1 MAGKNKKREPN
12 PPRPAEFHTSPFA
25 ALKQVVVEET
35 PVKTAAQPAP
45 PAPKAV
51 KAEVDDG
58 ELFLQ
63 AVAGVSPLHP
73 AIPAGKGKT
82 AAVGSNRGAKP
93 VTTLTVEPGSQTD
106 FLQEIE
112 RLRLD
117 VKFEDKL
124 PDEDELHPLGGNRL
138 RMLKRGVVSLDR
150 QLDLHGLTRDEA
162 VSSLERFLRSA
173 RLAGE
178 KAVLI
183 ITGKGGH
190 SADGPV
196 LNQAVAAWLRDQ
208 GRSQISEFAPA
219 PKEMGGSGA
228 LVVFLRPLDKPAAR

>member
-1 MAGKNKKREPN
+1 MAGKNKKRPPN

-25 ALKQVVVEET
+25 TLKQLVVVEE
-35 PVKTAAQPAP
+35 APAP
-45 PAPKAV
+45 PVAKPAAPPATV
-51 KAEVDDG
+51 KAQPDDS

-63 AVAGVSPLHP
+63 AVAGVSPLHQT
-73 AIPAGKGKT
+73 APAGKAKT
-82 AAVGSNRGAKP
+82 AAVVSHGRKP
-93 VTTLTVEPGSQTD
+93 AATLTVEPGSRTD

-117 VKFEDKL
+117 VTFEDKL
-124 PDEDELHPLGGNRL
+124 PDEDELKPLDGNRL
-138 RMLKRGVVSLDR
+138 KMLKRGVVNLDR

-162 VSSLERFLRSA
+162 LASLERFLRSA
-173 RLAGE
+173 RQAGE
-178 KAVLI
+178 KAVLV
-183 ITGKGGH
+183 ITGKGVH

-208 GRSQISEFAPA
+208 GRTIIAEFAPA
-219 PKEMGGSGA
+219 PKELGGSGA